1 MRPPDSHEKLSNEY
15 MFYIARQT
23 RTKVSV
29 ETRVL
34 LSGLSKAAQLQLLS
48 HIQARAHSVD
58 PYAIAA
64 KAEQV
69 CPAALESN
77 RIADPASSE
86 GKVEF
91 QCNCA
96 CDGQRVESNKL
107 LTMPELLRTVMD
119 QLRGKFSNIDSHKLL
134 LIFYED
140 LVASSYTEIEE
151 AEQSNPPFV
160 TIGSLAIQID

>member
-1 MRPPDSHEKLSNEY
+1 MRSPDSHKNLSNEY

-23 RTKVSV
+23 RIKVSA

-58 PYAIAA
+58 PYEIAA

-107 LTMPELLRTVMD
+107 LTMPELLEAIID
-119 QLRGKFSNIDSHKLL
+119 QLRSKFPNIQLHKLL
-134 LIFYED
+134 LVLYED
-140 LVASSYTEIEE
+140 LVFSSNTVPNVNEC
-151 AEQSNPPFV
+151 STLPV
-160 TIGSLAIQID
+160 LTIGSLAIQID